1 MATTSRAYYIYLIV
15 FLGLLSAFGPFVI
28 DMYLPA
34 LPEMTEVFRCDA
46 ATVQLGLTFC
56 MVGLAAG
63 QMIFGP
69 ASDKYGRRPVLIL
82 SLVIFVAA
90 SVICCFSGS
99 VALFTAARFLQGIG
113 GAGGIVLS
121 RAIAADMYSDK
132 ELAKLIAILS
142 AINNL
147 APIAAPVAGG
157 GVAHAWGWQ
166 GIFVI
171 LLILGIVLLG
181 MCVPLEESLG
191 RDRRFTGSLAASAKG
206 YREVM
211 RVKGFGAYAVVYAL
225 AMAALFAYISA
236 TPFVV
241 QQTFGF
247 SELQFS
253 LVFAV
258 NAIALASGSAL
269 SLRFR
274 SMSRATLTGSA
285 VACGLAIVGASAT
298 YLVSRSFM
306 ACEAPT
312 FVMLFGIGLVLT
324 GSTSHAMNLGRN
336 CAGAASAVIGGI
348 GYIAGGLV
356 SPLVSFGNICLTSF
370 MWCGGFMAASLAII
384 HLGKRPGAGAP
395 GNGGASPHDDV
406 TDVEF
411 KE

>member
-1 MATTSRAYYIYLIV
+1 MTTSKRYYLYLVI

-34 LPEMTEVFRCDA
+34 LPEMTEVFSCDA
-46 ATVQLGLTFC
+46 SAVQLGLTFC
-56 MVGLAAG
+56 MVGLAVG
-63 QMIFGP
+63 QLIFGP
-69 ASDKYGRRPVLIL
+69 ASDKYGRKPVLVF

-90 SVICCFSGS
+90 SVVCCFSTS
-99 VALFTAARFLQGIG
+99 ITAFTAARLLQGIG

-121 RAIAADMYSDK
+121 RSVAADMYSGR

-147 APIAAPVAGG
+147 APVAAPVAGG
-157 GVAHAWGWQ
+157 GIAHAWGWQ

-171 LLILGIVLLG
+171 LLVLGIVLLG
-181 MCVPLEESLG
+181 MCVPLRESLHNVG
-191 RDRRFTGSLAASAKG
+191 TSLSDVSLVNTESRTNVPKERPYMAVLKG

-211 RVKGFGAYAVVYAL
+211 HIKGFVAYSIVYAL

-236 TPFVV
+236 TPFIV
-241 QQTFGF
+241 QDVFGF

-258 NAIALASGSAL
+258 NAIALAAGSAL
-269 SLRFR
+269 SLRFA
-274 SMSRATLTGSA
+274 SMSKAALCGSVIGGTLAVEGAMTVFFGLSA
-285 VACGLAIVGASAT
+285 FIV
-298 YLVSRSFM
+298 Y
-306 ACEAPT
+306 EIPT

-324 GSTSHAMNLGRN
+324 GSTSQAMNLGRD

-356 SPLVSFGNICLTSF
+356 SPLVSYGNISLTSF
-370 MWCGGFMAASLAII
+370 LWCAAFLLASLAITI
-384 HLGKRPGAGAP
+384 HYKKSGKSV
-395 GNGGASPHDDV
+395 GG
-406 TDVEF
+406 
-411 KE
+411 